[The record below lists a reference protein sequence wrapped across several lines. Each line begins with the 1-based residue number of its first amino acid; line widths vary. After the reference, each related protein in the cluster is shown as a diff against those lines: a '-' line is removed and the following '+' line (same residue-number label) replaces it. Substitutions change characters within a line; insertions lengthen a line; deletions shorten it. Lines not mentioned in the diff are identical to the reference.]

1 MEDKGGGDRGNLWG
15 ERAGW
20 RGGENLRILRYI
32 GGGRE
37 ERERE
42 RATFTVFCYTGVG
55 RQRHDIFR
63 RLQKRVV
70 SQGGGV
76 G

>member
-1 MEDKGGGDRGNLWG
+1 MGRESGV
-15 ERAGW
+15 A
-20 RGGENLRILRYI
+20 RGGESENSEVYRR
-32 GGGRE
+32 GQG
-37 ERERE
+37 RERE